1 MAMNVMVVD
10 AGYLAGEV
18 DFPAL
23 EADRFGWSQYGE
35 TPVAEVPER
44 CWRSHIV
51 VTAATPLDAATLD
64 AMPKL
69 KMVAVAGGECTHIDI
84 EAAQS
89 RGVAV
94 CHVPETNPEMPADAE
109 RICRETVANIDAFLR
124 GEERN
129 RVC

>member
-10 AGYLAGEV
+10 AEHLAGEA
-18 DFPAL
+18 DFPPL

-35 TPVAEVPER
+35 TSVEEIPER

-51 VTAATPLDAATLD
+51 VTAATELDAGALD
-64 AMPKL
+64 ALPKL
-69 KMVAVAGGECTHIDI
+69 QLVVVAGGECGHIDI
-84 EAAQS
+84 EAAKS

-94 CHVPETNPEMPADAE
+94 CNVPETDPGRAADAE

-124 GEERN
+124 GESRN
-129 RVC
+129 RIC